1 MRASA
6 WRVAIVMAWLLPG
19 CGDSTAGEETNAS
32 ASASGSGTATT
43 SGETTSPGTTLGAT
57 SSDDAPVTTAADS
70 SSTSA
75 PASTGPGPEGSST
88 DPDTAGETAGTCE
101 PPPPEGDAC
110 LECVVASCCTAW
122 VACQADEPCACVV
135 DCHVVQGGSLGMCSN
150 QCNLDSD
157 LYQALYFCGQ
167 GSCLG
172 TCEWDCC

>member
-6 WRVAIVMAWLLPG
+6 WQMGIIVAWLLHG
-19 CGDSTAGEETNAS
+19 CGDSTSGEETGAS
-32 ASASGSGTATT
+32 ATASGSGTAST
-43 SGETTSPGTTLGAT
+43 SGEATSPGTTRGEG
-57 SSDDAPVTTAADS
+57 SSDGTPVTTAADS
-70 SSTSA
+70 STSA
-75 PASTGPGPEGSST
+75 PASSGPGTDASSG
-88 DPDTAGETAGTCE
+88 PGTAGETAGTCE

-172 TCEWDCC
+172 SCEWDCC

>member
-6 WRVAIVMAWLLPG
+6 WHVGIVVAWLLHG
-19 CGDSTAGEETNAS
+19 CGDSTAGDETGAS
-32 ASASGSGTATT
+32 ATASGSGTATT
-43 SGETTSPGTTLGAT
+43 SGEATSPGTTRGEG
-57 SSDDAPVTTAADS
+57 SSDGTPVTTAADS
-70 SSTSA
+70 TTTGA
-75 PASTGPGPEGSST
+75 PASSGTGTDSSDPG
-88 DPDTAGETAGTCE
+88 TAGETAGTCE
-101 PPPPEGDAC
+101 PPPPAGDAC

-172 TCEWDCC
+172 TCEWQCC